1 MERSPSSA
9 FTLLALLFGVTVLG
23 LVVAASWVVWRE
35 LGQIDLGFHGWVAL
49 ILGSVAM
56 VALGGGLMWLSF
68 YSSRSGHD
76 SAAHYDPGDETD

>member
-9 FTLLALLFGVTVLG
+9 FTFSALLFGVTVLG

>member
-9 FTLLALLFGVTVLG
+9 FTLSALLFGVTVLG

-68 YSSRSGHD
+68 DSSRSGHD

>member
-9 FTLLALLFGVTVLG
+9 FTLSALLFGVTVLG

-35 LGQIDLGFHGWVAL
+35 LGQIDLGFHGWIAL
-49 ILGSVAM
+49 TLGSVAM
-56 VALGGGLMWLSF
+56 VSLGGGLMWLSF

>member
-1 MERSPSSA
+1 MERSLSSA
-9 FTLLALLFGVTVLG
+9 FTLSALLFGVTVLG

-56 VALGGGLMWLSF
+56 VALGSGLMWLSF

-76 SAAHYDPGDETD
+76 SAAHYDPSDETD

>member
-9 FTLLALLFGVTVLG
+9 FTLSALLFGVTVLG

-56 VALGGGLMWLSF
+56 VALGCGLMWLSF

>member
-9 FTLLALLFGVTVLG
+9 FTLSALLFGVTVLG

-68 YSSRSGHD
+68 YSSRSVHD

>member
-9 FTLLALLFGVTVLG
+9 FTLSALLFGVTVLG

-56 VALGGGLMWLSF
+56 VALGSGLMWLSF

-76 SAAHYDPGDETD
+76 SAAHYDPSDETD

>member
-9 FTLLALLFGVTVLG
+9 FTLSALLFGITVLG

>member
-1 MERSPSSA
+1 MERSLSSA
-9 FTLLALLFGVTVLG
+9 FTLSALLFGVTVLG

-56 VALGGGLMWLSF
+56 VALGSGLMWLSF

>member
-9 FTLLALLFGVTVLG
+9 FTLSALLFGVTVLG
-23 LVVAASWVVWRE
+23 LVVAASWVVWRQ

>member
-9 FTLLALLFGVTVLG
+9 FTLSALLFGVTVLG
-23 LVVAASWVVWRE
+23 LVVAASWVVWRK

-76 SAAHYDPGDETD
+76 SAAHYDPGDETN

>member
-9 FTLLALLFGVTVLG
+9 FTLSALLFGVTVLG
-23 LVVAASWVVWRE
+23 LVVAASWVVWRV

>member
-1 MERSPSSA
+1 MERSLSSA
-9 FTLLALLFGVTVLG
+9 FTLSALLFGVTVLG

>member
-1 MERSPSSA
+1 MERSPLSA
-9 FTLLALLFGVTVLG
+9 FTLSALLFGVTVLG

>member
-9 FTLLALLFGVTVLG
+9 FTLSALLFGVTVLG

-68 YSSRSGHD
+68 YSSRSGHY

>member
-9 FTLLALLFGVTVLG
+9 FTLSALLFGVTVLG

-35 LGQIDLGFHGWVAL
+35 LGKIDLGFHGWVAL

>member
-9 FTLLALLFGVTVLG
+9 FTLSALLFGVTVLG

-76 SAAHYDPGDETD
+76 SAAYYDPGDETD

>member
-9 FTLLALLFGVTVLG
+9 FTLSALLFGVTVLG
-23 LVVAASWVVWRE
+23 LVVAASWVVWCE

>member
-9 FTLLALLFGVTVLG
+9 FTLSVLLFGVTVLG

>member
-9 FTLLALLFGVTVLG
+9 FTLSALLFGVTVLG

-76 SAAHYDPGDETD
+76 SAAHYDPGDETN

>member
-9 FTLLALLFGVTVLG
+9 FTLSALLFGVTVLG

-76 SAAHYDPGDETD
+76 SAAHNDPGDETD

>member
-9 FTLLALLFGVTVLG
+9 FTLSALLFGVTVLG

-56 VALGGGLMWLSF
+56 VALGGGLLWLSF

>member
-9 FTLLALLFGVTVLG
+9 FTLSALLFGVTVLG

-76 SAAHYDPGDETD
+76 SAAHYEPGDETD

>member
-9 FTLLALLFGVTVLG
+9 FTLSALLFGVTVLG

-35 LGQIDLGFHGWVAL
+35 LGQIDLGFHGWGAL

>member
-9 FTLLALLFGVTVLG
+9 FILSALLFGVTVLG

>member
-9 FTLLALLFGVTVLG
+9 FTLSALLFGVTVLG
-23 LVVAASWVVWRE
+23 LVVTASWVVWRE

>member
-9 FTLLALLFGVTVLG
+9 FTLSALLFGVTVLG

-35 LGQIDLGFHGWVAL
+35 LGQIYLGFHGWVAL

>member
-9 FTLLALLFGVTVLG
+9 FTLSAILFGVTVLG

-76 SAAHYDPGDETD
+76 SAAHYDPGDKTD

>member
-1 MERSPSSA
+1 MERSLSSA
-9 FTLLALLFGVTVLG
+9 FTLSALLFGVTVLG

-76 SAAHYDPGDETD
+76 SAAHYDPSDETD

>member
-9 FTLLALLFGVTVLG
+9 FTLSALLFGVTVLG
-23 LVVAASWVVWRE
+23 LVVVASWVVWRE

>member
-1 MERSPSSA
+1 MYRWTSSA
-9 FTLLALLFGVTVLG
+9 FTLSALLFGVTVLG

-56 VALGGGLMWLSF
+56 VDLGGGLMWLSF

>member
-9 FTLLALLFGVTVLG
+9 FTLSALLFGVTVLG

-35 LGQIDLGFHGWVAL
+35 LGQINLGFHGWVAL

>member
-9 FTLLALLFGVTVLG
+9 FTLSALLFGVTVLG

-49 ILGSVAM
+49 ILGSAAM

-76 SAAHYDPGDETD
+76 SAAHYDPDDVTD